1 MSGSRFLVKELRRLR
16 EAAALSQEA
25 WGERVHFSASHVGS
39 VERGERPVLPD
50 YLRAVDKAFGT
61 ALVEFYVEFV
71 VGEQTPVWLRPF
83 IEHEGRATL
92 LRVYQPLL
100 IPGLLQ
106 TEAYAQAVITRYG
119 RQGKAAATALA
130 GRLARQEILY
140 REDPEPCRLVAV
152 IDENVLRCR
161 AGVAAVMRDQMKA
174 LVSANERPNITVQV
188 IPSDV
193 GVHPGMDGPFALAT
207 VDGRS
212 VGYAEGQLL
221 GRVVESPDATAELEQ
236 VWESIR
242 EYALPSH
249 QSQELIMRTA
259 ETWT

>member
-1 MSGSRFLVKELRRLR
+1 M
-16 EAAALSQEA
+16 
-25 WGERVHFSASHVGS
+25 
-39 VERGERPVLPD
+39 
-50 YLRAVDKAFGT
+50 
-61 ALVEFYVEFV
+61 EFV
-71 VGEQTPVWLRPF
+71 IGEHAPVWLRPF
-83 IEHEGRATL
+83 IELEGRATL

-119 RQGKAAATALA
+119 CQGKAASSALA
-130 GRLARQEILY
+130 SRLARQEILY
-140 REDPEPCRLVAV
+140 REPDPCRLVAV
-152 IDENVLRCR
+152 VDENVLRCR
-161 AGVAAVMRDQMKA
+161 AGDAAVMRDQMKT
-174 LVSANERPNITVQV
+174 LVAASEHPNITVQV

-193 GVHPGMDGPFALAT
+193 GVHPGMDGPFAIAT

-236 VWESIR
+236 VWEGIR

-249 QSQELIMRTA
+249 LSLELITRT
-259 ETWT
+259 ET